1 MLNTI
6 YYSDKLESI
15 ILLSLYSN
23 GKLAVISRATHE
35 VKGEFSEISKYLIK
49 EEYQLIGVFY
59 EN

>member
-23 GKLAVISRATHE
+23 GKLAVITRATSK
-35 VKGEFSEISKYLIK
+35 VTGEFNDIRNFLIK
-49 EEYQLIGVFY
+49 EEYQLIGAFY